1 MVTMRPRAPS
11 LRQQFSKM
19 PVSSLL
25 AKIRPRLVREL
36 VLLPFREEL
45 IVDGTSYLQ
54 ILRGKSTRNVLPAVM
69 ALLDGTRTLLELE
82 SAVPGVPAEH
92 VQTTVSL
99 LFNCGLIENGVAEP
113 DPTANQQTLD
123 FFRRHVGV
131 TGTNAS
137 GEQAY
142 KRLQTSEVVILGGGR
157 QEQALK
163 SVLETTGVGRVLL
176 LDRESLNGLSP
187 ASGVAPEQS
196 LVISLAFGPEDVEWH
211 FSVDD
216 WCRNHHLSWLRVSVG
231 SVDNVADIGPLFSEK
246 SSACYGCF
254 QAVHGPI
261 PTVAPVDSAATL
273 SADEI
278 QFWLSMVAVEVIY
291 LLSKMAPP
299 TTGHDFQR
307 YRMKEWQASRLSV
320 PRIPGCEKCR
330 PIPAVFPMNSKL
342 LHTATVFEDCVSIQS
357 LAFSGPNNGAATAQK
372 AIALTFETKRAPNC
386 PLFAL
391 PGEMP
396 KLDRGSLDVLHERS
410 VGSNQPLTLREVAA
424 ILMLTGGIRESA
436 RGEEQTKRWAA
447 TAGNLGSVELYLL
460 ARNVD
465 GLPPGLYLYQPR
477 EHSLAAFHRR
487 GGELKAGE
495 FMQRLV
501 RKRGDELP
509 DALVLFTGAYHRLS
523 RKYGPFG
530 YRLVNLDAGAALSQM
545 HLAATALGI
554 RSSTAKLW
562 ADDLMEEQL
571 NLEPWQEQS
580 TAVAEL
586 YGTAAVSSDHSQEKS
601 LAGCV
606 PASGKAAHEFRD
618 LPVHEIVQTL
628 YRESRRLEQDLEA
641 PPAHIPQELL
651 VRDQQ
656 EENLVPLPEPA
667 RGGRLI
673 SDNFGRRYSTRHY
686 GHEPVSLSQ
695 ISTMLQCAYAE
706 DMHVWPEE
714 HAAGLPLTFI
724 VLALKVEGCEPGIYR
739 YQPSRHELAWIAPA
753 PSKQDALELF
763 PQPEFSAAPVVIW
776 SFGNL
781 VAACTRHGSFGHR
794 LLLLRAGSA
803 GHRLWMA
810 GLGMGLAGCLVAGVV
825 PGAARRQFGFDGY
838 KHASLLAFAVGYG
851 AQGAK

>member
-1 MVTMRPRAPS
+1 M
-11 LRQQFSKM
+11 
-19 PVSSLL
+19 
-25 AKIRPRLVREL
+25 
-36 VLLPFREEL
+36 
-45 IVDGTSYLQ
+45 
-54 ILRGKSTRNVLPAVM
+54 
-69 ALLDGTRTLLELE
+69 
-82 SAVPGVPAEH
+82 
-92 VQTTVSL
+92 
-99 LFNCGLIENGVAEP
+99 
-113 DPTANQQTLD
+113 
-123 FFRRHVGV
+123 
-131 TGTNAS
+131 
-137 GEQAY
+137 
-142 KRLQTSEVVILGGGR
+142 
-157 QEQALK
+157 
-163 SVLETTGVGRVLL
+163 
-176 LDRESLNGLSP
+176 
-187 ASGVAPEQS
+187 
-196 LVISLAFGPEDVEWH
+196 ISLAFGPENVEWH
-211 FSVDD
+211 VSVDD
-216 WCRNHHLSWLRVSVG
+216 WCRKHHLSWLRVSVD
-231 SVDNVADIGPLFSEK
+231 SAKNVADIGPLFSRT
-246 SSACYGCF
+246 SSACYHCF
-254 QAVHGPI
+254 QAVHGL
-261 PTVAPVDSAATL
+261 TSTGAPSAATL
-273 SADEI
+273 NADEI
-278 QFWLSMVAVEVIY
+278 QFWVSMVAVEVIY

-299 TTGHDFQR
+299 ITGHDFQR

-330 PIPAVFPMNSKL
+330 PIPAAFSPTNRP
-342 LHTATVFEDCVSIQS
+342 LHTAIVFEDCVGIQS
-357 LAFSGPNNGAATAQK
+357 LAFSASNNSAVAAQK
-372 AIALTFETKRAPNC
+372 AIALTFETKRMPNC

-410 VGSNQPLTLREVAA
+410 VGSNQPLSLRELAA

-436 RGEEQTKRWAA
+436 RGEEQTKRWGA

-477 EHSLAAFHRR
+477 EHSLAAFRRR
-487 GGELKAGE
+487 GGELKIDE
-495 FMQRLV
+495 FIQRLI
-501 RKRGDELP
+501 RKTKDGLP
-509 DALVLFTGAYHRLS
+509 DAVVLFTGAYHRLS

-586 YGTAAVSSDHSQEKS
+586 YGTAAGSDDHSQEKS

-606 PASGKAAHEFRD
+606 PASGKAEYEFRD
-618 LPVHEIVQTL
+618 LPVHEIVQIL
-628 YRESRRLEQDLEA
+628 YRESRRREQDLEA
-641 PPAHIPQELL
+641 VPAPVPQELL

-673 SDNFGRRYSTRHY
+673 SDSFGRRYSTRHY
-686 GHEPVSLSQ
+686 GNEPVSLIQ

-706 DMHVWPEE
+706 DMHAWPQE
-714 HAAGLPLTFI
+714 HAAGLSLTFI

-739 YQPSRHELAWIAPA
+739 YQPSRHDLGWIAPA

-825 PGAARRQFGFDGY
+825 PGAARQQFGFDGY
-838 KHASLLAFAVGYG
+838 KHTSLLAFAVGYG